1 MRPKFLSLPNLTLIV
16 ALALS
21 AVAAYYSIIG
31 LTAIFAGAV
40 IPIVVMG
47 IILEISK
54 ITTTVWLRTYWLR
67 CSLLMKSYLVPSVI
81 ILALITSMGIF
92 GFLSKSHLDQGI
104 GTGDVSAKV
113 SLIDEKVKT
122 QRENIKS
129 SREALAQ
136 MDMQVNNVMVKGDTE
151 TSAARSVQIRR
162 QQAPERAKLQKEI
175 ELANTNIGKLNEE
188 RAPIASQLRK
198 VEAEVGP
205 IKYIAAMI
213 YGDNPD
219 QNILE
224 KAVRWVIILLVL
236 VFDPLAIALI
246 LAANQSKEWDEEEIG
261 TNPEEDI
268 LSSKEFFPHADEEER
283 AKEAVDF
290 HLGPDDDT
298 FDLSNDQLT
307 EEVPIFI
314 EEPLTDEQFDQ
325 LNKEVGLFKEEPSIA
340 ELHPYLNN
348 VPERAEST
356 VPIQVYHRPVAEPVP
371 EIVFPEPELELVD
384 AESAALP
391 AVEDEH
397 IQTEGVTKEAEYKEL
412 SSGYVS
418 YHGKQ
423 MNKDV
428 LRDLRPDLFLQVDGA
443 RKSTTNFGTHF
454 PEVARPG
461 DVFVR
466 VDVLPNRV
474 YKFNGDKWIMVNKE
488 QTTTYLYDQEYIK
501 YLVAKIDQ
509 GEYDVNLLSA
519 NEKQQIEEY
528 LTNQN
533 T

>member
-40 IPIVVMG
+40 VPIVVMG
-47 IILEISK
+47 VILEISK
-54 ITTTVWLRTYWLR
+54 ITTTVWLRTYWAK
-67 CSLLMKSYLVPSVI
+67 CSWVMKSYLVPSVI

-113 SLIDEKVKT
+113 ALIDEKVST

-175 ELANTNIGKLNEE
+175 ELANTTIGKLNEE

-205 IKYIAAMI
+205 IKYIAVMI
-213 YGDNPD
+213 YGDSAD

-246 LAANQSKEWDEEEIG
+246 LAANQSKDWDDEEPKTTEAFY
-261 TNPEEDI
+261 NEP
-268 LSSKEFFPHADEEER
+268 DEPGPIER
-283 AKEAVDF
+283 TEYE
-290 HLGPDDDT
+290 PDDG
-298 FDLSNDQLT
+298 
-307 EEVPIFI
+307 
-314 EEPLTDEQFDQ
+314 PLTDVQVDQ
-325 LNKEVGLFKEEPSIA
+325 LNKEVGLFKEELSLV
-340 ELHPYLNN
+340 ELQPHLNN
-348 VPERAEST
+348 GTAGEVPFRAYR
-356 VPIQVYHRPVAEPVP
+356 Q
-371 EIVFPEPELELVD
+371 PEPEPKQESILIE
-384 AESAALP
+384 AEAPIVESEILP
-391 AVEDEH
+391 VIDDHPIE
-397 IQTEGVTKEAEYKEL
+397 TEGVTKEAEYKEL

-423 MNKDV
+423 MNRDV
-428 LRDLRPDLFLQVDGA
+428 LKDMRPDLFLQVDSS
-443 RKSTTNFGTHF
+443 RKSATNFGTHF

-474 YKFNGDKWIMVNKE
+474 YKFNGDKWIMVNKD

>member
-54 ITTTVWLRTYWLR
+54 ITTTVWLRTYWAR

-113 SLIDEKVKT
+113 ALIDEKVKT

-136 MDMQVNNVMVKGDTE
+136 MDLQVNNVMIKGDTE

-162 QQAPERAKLQKEI
+162 QQASERGKLQKEI
-175 ELANTNIGKLNEE
+175 EAANTNIGKLNEE

-246 LAANQSKEWDEEEIG
+246 LAANQSKDWDLEQ
-261 TNPEEDI
+261 PE
-268 LSSKEFFPHADEEER
+268 SDEPGPIER
-283 AKEAVDF
+283 TVYE
-290 HLGPDDDT
+290 PDDG
-298 FDLSNDQLT
+298 
-307 EEVPIFI
+307 
-314 EEPLTDEQFDQ
+314 PLTDDQVEQI
-325 LNKEVGLFKEEPSIA
+325 KESVIPMELYRPDPEEEAFQKTLA
-340 ELHPYLNN
+340 ELHPYLNV
-348 VPERAEST
+348 VPDRTATST
-356 VPIQVYHRPVAEPVP
+356 VPPQVYHRPAP
-371 EIVFPEPELELVD
+371 EPEPELELIEVEKP
-384 AESAALP
+384 AEIEPLP
-391 AVEDEH
+391 ELVVLDDHPIE
-397 IQTEGVTKEAEYKEL
+397 TEGVTKEAEYKEL

-423 MNKDV
+423 MNRDV
-428 LRDLRPDLFLQVDGA
+428 LRDLRPDLFLQVDGD
-443 RKSTTNFGTHF
+443 RKSSTNFGTHF

-474 YKFNGDKWIMVNKE
+474 YKFNGDKWIMVNKD

-509 GEYDVNLLSA
+509 GEYDVQLLSA

>member
-1 MRPKFLSLPNLTLIV
+1 MRPKFLSLPNTTLFV

-47 IILEISK
+47 IILEIAK
-54 ITTTVWLRTYWLR
+54 ITTTVWLRTYWKQ
-67 CSLLMKSYLVPSVI
+67 CGWLMKSYLVPSVVT
-81 ILALITSMGIF
+81 LALITSMGIF

-113 SLIDEKVKT
+113 ALIDEKVKT

-136 MDMQVNNVMVKGDTE
+136 MDMQVNNVMIKGDTE

-162 QQAPERAKLQKEI
+162 QQASERGKLQKEI
-175 ELANTNIGKLNEE
+175 ELANTTIGKLNEE

-246 LAANQSKEWDEEEIG
+246 LAANQSRYWKVVSPEDEEIG
-261 TNPEEDI
+261 P
-268 LSSKEFFPHADEEER
+268 K
-283 AKEAVDF
+283 
-290 HLGPDDDT
+290 PDDPVKEQIPPPGT
-298 FDLSNDQLT
+298 PWPGYPDLEGTINNESLT
-307 EEVPIFI
+307 EEQV
-314 EEPLTDEQFDQ
+314 EQIDKVVE
-325 LNKEVGLFKEEPSIA
+325 LLKEKSLA
-340 ELHPYLNN
+340 ELHPYLKDFPDRT
-348 VPERAEST
+348 VEST
-356 VPIQVYHRPVAEPVP
+356 APHQVYHRPEQEPEVDGP
-371 EIVFPEPELELVD
+371 IERTVYEPELELPTI
-384 AESAALP
+384 ESELEALP
-391 AVEDEH
+391 DLLETTADNTAT
-397 IQTEGVTKEAEYKEL
+397 IQTDGVTKESEYRDL
-412 SSGYVS
+412 DNGYVL
-418 YHGKQ
+418 YHNKQ
-423 MNKDV
+423 MTMNV
-428 LRDLRPDLFLQVDGA
+428 FRDMRPDLFLQVDGA
-443 RKSTTNFGTHF
+443 RKSATNFGTHF

-466 VDVLPNRV
+466 VDVLPNKV
-474 YKFNGDKWIMVNKE
+474 YKYNGDKWIMVNKD

-501 YLVAKIDQ
+501 YLVTKIDQ
-509 GEYDVNLLSA
+509 GEYDVNLLSS

>member
-1 MRPKFLSLPNLTLIV
+1 MRPKFLSLPNTTLFV

-47 IILEISK
+47 IILEIAK
-54 ITTTVWLRTYWLR
+54 ITTTVWLRTYWKQ
-67 CSLLMKSYLVPSVI
+67 CGWLMKSYLVPSVVT
-81 ILALITSMGIF
+81 LALITSMGIF

-113 SLIDEKVKT
+113 ALIDEKVKT

-162 QQAPERAKLQKEI
+162 QQASERGKLQKEI

-246 LAANQSKEWDEEEIG
+246 LAANQSKDWDEEEIG
-261 TNPEEDI
+261 PNPDDPI
-268 LSSKEFFPHADEEER
+268 SKEEQDR
-283 AKEAVDF
+283 AKAAVDF

-298 FDLSNDQLT
+298 FDLSNEPFTDDQVFQAIVESAT
-307 EEVPIFI
+307 PVEEK
-314 EEPLTDEQFDQ
+314 PL
-325 LNKEVGLFKEEPSIA
+325 A
-340 ELHPYLNN
+340 ELHPYLKDFPDRT
-348 VPERAEST
+348 VEST
-356 VPIQVYHRPVAEPVP
+356 APHQVYHRPEQEPEVDGP
-371 EIVFPEPELELVD
+371 IERTVYEPELELVETETPVHV
-384 AESAALP
+384 AE
-391 AVEDEH
+391 EEH
-397 IQTEGVTKEAEYKEL
+397 ILTEGVTKEAEYKEL

-428 LRDLRPDLFLQVDGA
+428 LKDLRPDLFVQVDGA
-443 RKSTTNFGTHF
+443 RKSATNFGTHF

-474 YKFNGDKWIMVNKE
+474 YKFNGDKWIMVNKD

-501 YLVAKIDQ
+501 YLVTKIDQ

>member
-1 MRPKFLSLPNLTLIV
+1 MRPKFLSLPNTTLFV

-54 ITTTVWLRTYWLR
+54 ITTTVWLRTYWSR

-246 LAANQSKEWDEEEIG
+246 LAANQSKDWDEEEIG

-268 LSSKEFFPHADEEER
+268 LSSNEFFPHADEKER

-298 FDLSNDQLT
+298 FDLSGD
-307 EEVPIFI
+307 
-314 EEPLTDEQFDQ
+314 PLTVEHLDKVE
-325 LNKEVGLFKEEPSIA
+325 EMFKEEKTLA
-340 ELHPYLNN
+340 ELHPYLNL

-356 VPIQVYHRPVAEPVP
+356 VPIQVYHRPVQKPEVELALTEIEPLP
-371 EIVFPEPELELVD
+371 EIVIPE
-384 AESAALP
+384 
-391 AVEDEH
+391 VE
-397 IQTEGVTKEAEYKEL
+397 IQTEGVTTEVVKEFEELPGDYVIYHDKHTSKEALKE
-412 SSGYVS
+412 
-418 YHGKQ
+418 
-423 MNKDV
+423 
-428 LRDLRPDLFLQVDGA
+428 LRPDLSLQIDSVRA
-443 RKSTTNFGTHF
+443 VKTNFGTAF
-454 PEVARPG
+454 PSTATKG

-466 VDVLPNRV
+466 VDMLPNKV
-474 YKFNGDKWIMVNKE
+474 YKFDGSKWIVVNKD
-488 QTTTYLYDQEYIK
+488 QTTAYLQDPGYIQHLISK
-501 YLVAKIDQ
+501 VDQ
-509 GEYDVNLLSA
+509 GEYDVELLSE
-519 NEKQQIEEY
+519 NEKQQIEDY
-528 LTNQN
+528 LIQKPSL
-533 T
+533 

>member
-54 ITTTVWLRTYWLR
+54 ITTTVWLRTYWSR

-213 YGDNPD
+213 YGDNAD

-246 LAANQSKEWDEEEIG
+246 LAANQSKDWDEEI
-261 TNPEEDI
+261 
-268 LSSKEFFPHADEEER
+268 AEEEQDR
-283 AKEAVDF
+283 AKAAVDF

-298 FDLSNDQLT
+298 FDLSNEPD
-307 EEVPIFI
+307 
-314 EEPLTDEQFDQ
+314 EPLTDEQFDQ

-348 VPERAEST
+348 VPERTEST
-356 VPIQVYHRPVAEPVP
+356 VPIQVYHRPEPEPEQELALIEEAPVP
-371 EIVFPEPELELVD
+371 EPEPLPVVD
-384 AESAALP
+384 DHPIE
-391 AVEDEH
+391 
-397 IQTEGVTKEAEYKEL
+397 TEGVTKEAEYKEL

-423 MNKDV
+423 MNRDV
-428 LRDLRPDLFLQVDGA
+428 LKDLRPDLFLQVDGA

-454 PEVARPG
+454 PEVAKPG

-474 YKFNGDKWIMVNKE
+474 YKFTGDKWIMVNKE
-488 QTTTYLYDQEYIK
+488 NTTIYLYDQEYIK

>member
-1 MRPKFLSLPNLTLIV
+1 
-16 ALALS
+16 
-21 AVAAYYSIIG
+21 
-31 LTAIFAGAV
+31 
-40 IPIVVMG
+40 
-47 IILEISK
+47 
-54 ITTTVWLRTYWLR
+54 
-67 CSLLMKSYLVPSVI
+67 
-81 ILALITSMGIF
+81 
-92 GFLSKSHLDQGI
+92 
-104 GTGDVSAKV
+104 
-113 SLIDEKVKT
+113 
-122 QRENIKS
+122 
-129 SREALAQ
+129 
-136 MDMQVNNVMVKGDTE
+136 MVKGDTE

-298 FDLSNDQLT
+298 FDLSNEPD
-307 EEVPIFI
+307 
-314 EEPLTDEQFDQ
+314 EPLTDAQVHQ
-325 LNKEVGLFKEEPSIA
+325 LIIDSATPEPEEEKTLA

-348 VPERAEST
+348 VPERTEST
-356 VPIQVYHRPVAEPVP
+356 VPIQVYHRPE
-371 EIVFPEPELELVD
+371 PEPEQELALIEVETLTPD
-384 AESAALP
+384 AEPEPLP
-391 AVEDEH
+391 VVDDHPIE
-397 IQTEGVTKEAEYKEL
+397 TEGVTKEAEYKEL

-428 LRDLRPDLFLQVDGA
+428 LRDLRPDLFLQVDSA

-454 PEVARPG
+454 PEVAKPG

-474 YKFNGDKWIMVNKE
+474 YKFTGDKWIMVNKE
-488 QTTTYLYDQEYIK
+488 NTTIYLYDQEYIK
-501 YLVAKIDQ
+501 YLVTKIDQ

>member
-1 MRPKFLSLPNLTLIV
+1 MRPKFLSLPNTTLFV

-47 IILEISK
+47 IILEIAK
-54 ITTTVWLRTYWLR
+54 ITTTVWLRTYWKQ
-67 CSLLMKSYLVPSVI
+67 CGWLMKSYLVPSVVT
-81 ILALITSMGIF
+81 LALITSMGIF

-113 SLIDEKVKT
+113 ALIDEKVKT

-162 QQAPERAKLQKEI
+162 QQASERGKLQKEI
-175 ELANTNIGKLNEE
+175 ELANTTIGRLNEE

-246 LAANQSKEWDEEEIG
+246 LAANQSRYWKVVSPEDEEIG
-261 TNPEEDI
+261 P
-268 LSSKEFFPHADEEER
+268 K
-283 AKEAVDF
+283 
-290 HLGPDDDT
+290 PDDPVKEQIPT
-298 FDLSNDQLT
+298 PGTPWPGYPDLEGTITNESLT
-307 EEVPIFI
+307 EEQIDKMV
-314 EEPLTDEQFDQ
+314 EL
-325 LNKEVGLFKEEPSIA
+325 LKEKTLA
-340 ELHPYLNN
+340 ELHPYLKDFPDRT
-348 VPERAEST
+348 VEST
-356 VPIQVYHRPVAEPVP
+356 APHQVYHRPEQEPEVDGP
-371 EIVFPEPELELVD
+371 IERTVYEPELELVETETPVHV
-384 AESAALP
+384 AE
-391 AVEDEH
+391 EEH
-397 IQTEGVTKEAEYKEL
+397 ILTDGVTKEAEYKEL

-428 LRDLRPDLFLQVDGA
+428 LKDLRPDLFVQVDGT

-474 YKFNGDKWIMVNKE
+474 YKFNGDKWIMVNKD

-501 YLVAKIDQ
+501 YLVTKIDQ

>member
-54 ITTTVWLRTYWLR
+54 ITTTVWLRTYWAK
-67 CSLLMKSYLVPSVI
+67 CSWVMKSYLVPSVI

-104 GTGDVSAKV
+104 GTGDVAAKV
-113 SLIDEKVKT
+113 ALIDEKVKT

-175 ELANTNIGKLNEE
+175 ELANQTIGKLNEE

-224 KAVRWVIILLVL
+224 KAVRWVIILLVM

-246 LAANQSKEWDEEEIG
+246 LAANQSKDWDEEEIG

-268 LSSKEFFPHADEEER
+268 LSSNEFFPHADEKER

-298 FDLSNDQLT
+298 FDLSG
-307 EEVPIFI
+307 
-314 EEPLTDEQFDQ
+314 EPLTDAQFDQ

-340 ELHPYLNN
+340 ELHPYLNL
-348 VPERAEST
+348 VPERTEST
-356 VPIQVYHRPVAEPVP
+356 VPIQVYHRPVQKPEVELALP
-371 EIVFPEPELELVD
+371 EIVIPE
-384 AESAALP
+384 
-391 AVEDEH
+391 VE
-397 IQTEGVTKEAEYKEL
+397 IQTEGVTTEVVKEFEDAA
-412 SSGYVS
+412 GDYVV
-418 YHGKQ
+418 YHGKHIA
-423 MNKDV
+423 KEA
-428 LRDLRPDLFLQVDGA
+428 LKGLRPDLFLTVDPT
-443 RKSTTNFGTHF
+443 RPVNTNFGTSF
-454 PEVARPG
+454 PTTATKG

-466 VDVLPNRV
+466 VDMLPNKV
-474 YKFNGDKWIMVNKE
+474 YKFDGSKWIVVNKD
-488 QTTTYLYDQEYIK
+488 QTTAYLQDPGYIQHLISK
-501 YLVAKIDQ
+501 VDQ
-509 GEYDVNLLSA
+509 GEYDVELLSE
-519 NEKQQIEEY
+519 NEKQQIEDY
-528 LTNQN
+528 LIQKPSL
-533 T
+533 

>member
-1 MRPKFLSLPNLTLIV
+1 MRPKFLSLPNMTLTV

-54 ITTTVWLRTYWLR
+54 ITTTVWLRTYWAK
-67 CSLLMKSYLVPSVI
+67 CSWVMKSYLVPSVI

-104 GTGDVSAKV
+104 GTGDVAAKV
-113 SLIDEKVKT
+113 ALIDEKVKT
-122 QRENIKS
+122 QRENMKA

-136 MDMQVNNVMVKGDTE
+136 MDSQVNNVMNKGDTE
-151 TSAARSVQIRR
+151 KSAERSVQIRR
-162 QQAPERAKLQKEI
+162 QQAKERAVLQKEI
-175 ELANTNIGKLNEE
+175 ETATATIGKLNEE

-268 LSSKEFFPHADEEER
+268 LSSNEFFPHADEKER

-298 FDLSNDQLT
+298 FDLSGD
-307 EEVPIFI
+307 
-314 EEPLTDEQFDQ
+314 PLTVEHLDKVE
-325 LNKEVGLFKEEPSIA
+325 EMFKEEKTLA
-340 ELHPYLNN
+340 ELHPYLNL

-356 VPIQVYHRPVAEPVP
+356 VPIQVYHRPVQKPEVELALTEIEPLP
-371 EIVFPEPELELVD
+371 EIVIPE
-384 AESAALP
+384 
-391 AVEDEH
+391 VE
-397 IQTEGVTKEAEYKEL
+397 IQTEGVTTEVVKEFEELPGDYVIYHDKHTSKEALKE
-412 SSGYVS
+412 
-418 YHGKQ
+418 
-423 MNKDV
+423 
-428 LRDLRPDLFLQVDGA
+428 LRPDLSLQIDSVRA
-443 RKSTTNFGTHF
+443 VKTNFGTAF
-454 PEVARPG
+454 PSTATKG

-466 VDVLPNRV
+466 VDMLPNKV
-474 YKFNGDKWIMVNKE
+474 YKFDGSKWIVVNKD
-488 QTTTYLYDQEYIK
+488 QTTAYLQDPGYIQHLISK
-501 YLVAKIDQ
+501 VDQ
-509 GEYDVNLLSA
+509 GEYDVELLSE
-519 NEKQQIEEY
+519 NEKQQIEDY
-528 LTNQN
+528 LIQKPSL
-533 T
+533 

>member
-54 ITTTVWLRTYWLR
+54 ITTTVWLRTYWSR

-213 YGDNPD
+213 YGDNAD

-246 LAANQSKEWDEEEIG
+246 LAANQSKDWDEEI
-261 TNPEEDI
+261 
-268 LSSKEFFPHADEEER
+268 AEEEQDR
-283 AKEAVDF
+283 AKAAVDF

-298 FDLSNDQLT
+298 FDLSNEPD
-307 EEVPIFI
+307 
-314 EEPLTDEQFDQ
+314 EPLTDEQFDQ

-356 VPIQVYHRPVAEPVP
+356 VPIQVYHRPVAEPIP

-474 YKFNGDKWIMVNKE
+474 YKFNGDKWIMVNKD

>member
-54 ITTTVWLRTYWLR
+54 ITTTVWLRTYWSR

-136 MDMQVNNVMVKGDTE
+136 MDMRVNNVMVKGDTE

-246 LAANQSKEWDEEEIG
+246 LAANQSKDWDEEEIG

-268 LSSKEFFPHADEEER
+268 LSSNEFFPHADEKER

-298 FDLSNDQLT
+298 FDLSGD
-307 EEVPIFI
+307 
-314 EEPLTDEQFDQ
+314 PLTVEHLDKVE
-325 LNKEVGLFKEEPSIA
+325 EMFKEEKTLA
-340 ELHPYLNN
+340 ELHPYLNL

-356 VPIQVYHRPVAEPVP
+356 VPIQVYHRPVQKPEVELALTEIEPLP
-371 EIVFPEPELELVD
+371 EIVIPE
-384 AESAALP
+384 
-391 AVEDEH
+391 VE
-397 IQTEGVTKEAEYKEL
+397 IQTEGVTTEVVKEFEELPGDYVIYHDKHTSKEALKE
-412 SSGYVS
+412 
-418 YHGKQ
+418 
-423 MNKDV
+423 
-428 LRDLRPDLFLQVDGA
+428 LRPDLSLQIDSVRA
-443 RKSTTNFGTHF
+443 VKTNFGTAF
-454 PEVARPG
+454 PSTATKG

-466 VDVLPNRV
+466 VDMLPNKV
-474 YKFNGDKWIMVNKE
+474 YKFDGSKWIVVNKD
-488 QTTTYLYDQEYIK
+488 QTTAYLQDPGYIQHLISK
-501 YLVAKIDQ
+501 VDQ
-509 GEYDVNLLSA
+509 GEYDVELLSE
-519 NEKQQIEEY
+519 NEKQQIEDY
-528 LTNQN
+528 LIQKPSL
-533 T
+533 

>member
-54 ITTTVWLRTYWLR
+54 ITTTVWLRTYWSR

-213 YGDNPD
+213 YGDNAD

-246 LAANQSKEWDEEEIG
+246 LAANQSKDWDEEI
-261 TNPEEDI
+261 
-268 LSSKEFFPHADEEER
+268 AEEEQDR
-283 AKEAVDF
+283 AKAAVDF

-298 FDLSNDQLT
+298 FDLSNEPD
-307 EEVPIFI
+307 
-314 EEPLTDEQFDQ
+314 EPLTDEQFDQ

-348 VPERAEST
+348 VPERTEST
-356 VPIQVYHRPVAEPVP
+356 VPIQVYHRPEPEPEQELALIEEAPVP
-371 EIVFPEPELELVD
+371 ESEPLPVVD
-384 AESAALP
+384 DHPIE
-391 AVEDEH
+391 
-397 IQTEGVTKEAEYKEL
+397 TEGVTKEAEYKEL
-412 SSGYVS
+412 AGGYVS

-428 LRDLRPDLFLQVDGA
+428 LRDLRPDLFLEVDGA
-443 RKSTTNFGTHF
+443 RKSSTNFGTHF

-461 DVFVR
+461 DTFVR

-474 YKFNGDKWIMVNKE
+474 YKFNGDKWIAVNKD
-488 QTTTYLYDQEYIK
+488 QTTSYLYDQEYIK
-501 YLVAKIDQ
+501 YLVSKIDQ

-528 LTNQN
+528 LVNQN
-533 T
+533 N

>member
-1 MRPKFLSLPNLTLIV
+1 MRPKFLSLSNLTLTV

-40 IPIVVMG
+40 VPIIVMG
-47 IILEISK
+47 IILEVAK
-54 ITTTVWLRTYWLR
+54 ITTTVWLRTFWKQ
-67 CSLLMKSYLVPSVI
+67 CGWLMKSYLVPSVVV
-81 ILALITSMGIF
+81 LALITSMGIF

-104 GTGDVSAKV
+104 GTGDVAAKV
-113 SLIDEKVKT
+113 ALIDEKVKT

-136 MDMQVNNVMVKGDTE
+136 MDMQVNNVMIKGDTE

-246 LAANQSKEWDEEEIG
+246 LAANQSKDWDEEEIG

-268 LSSKEFFPHADEEER
+268 LSSKEFFPHADEKER

-298 FDLSNDQLT
+298 FDLSGD
-307 EEVPIFI
+307 
-314 EEPLTDEQFDQ
+314 PLTVEQLD
-325 LNKEVGLFKEEPSIA
+325 KVEEMFKEEKTLA

-348 VPERAEST
+348 VPDRFTSR
-356 VPIQVYHRPVAEPVP
+356 VPPQVYHRPDPDDGSIELPPITGIEPVT
-371 EIVFPEPELELVD
+371 VD
-384 AESAALP
+384 AETGPNLLETTADNTAT
-391 AVEDEH
+391 
-397 IQTEGVTKEAEYKEL
+397 IQTHGITKEADYQDL
-412 SSGYVS
+412 DSGYVI
-418 YHGKQ
+418 YHGKH
-423 MNKDV
+423 MAKDV
-428 LRDLRPDLFLQVDGA
+428 LKGMRPDLFLTVDSVRA
-443 RKSTTNFGTHF
+443 VNTNFGTKF
-454 PEVARPG
+454 PEVADRG
-461 DVFVR
+461 DIYVR
-466 VDVLPNRV
+466 VDMLPNKV
-474 YKFNGDKWIMVNKE
+474 FKFDGSKWIMVNKD
-488 QTTTYLYDQEYIK
+488 QTTTYLQDQAYIQH
-501 YLVAKIDQ
+501 LIDKIDK
-509 GEYDVNLLSA
+509 GEYDVDLLSE
-519 NEKQQIEEY
+519 NEKQQIEDY
-528 LTNQN
+528 LNNQK
-533 T
+533 TTS